1 MRVEKRIR
9 GDSMEVIL
17 LEKVRNLGNL
27 GDKVDVKSGYG
38 RNYLI
43 PQNKAVF
50 ATEKNIELFE
60 QRRSELEKKAQQ
72 TLSAAEQRAAKL
84 NDITLVISAMASDE
98 GKLYGS
104 VGASEIQDAL
114 TARSVDVSKREIV
127 MPEGPLHSI
136 GDYVVEIHVHSDV
149 IAKLQVQIVSAK

>member
-1 MRVEKRIR
+1 
-9 GDSMEVIL
+9 MEVIL

-27 GDKVDVKSGYG
+27 GDKVNVRSGYG

-50 ATEKNIELFE
+50 ATSKSIELFE
-60 QRRSELEKKAQQ
+60 QRRAELEKKAQQ
-72 TLSAAEQRAAKL
+72 ALASAEQRAAKL

-104 VGASEIQDAL
+104 VGVNEIKDAL
-114 TARSVDVSKREIV
+114 VEKAVEISKREIV

-136 GDYVVEIHVHSDV
+136 GNYVVEVHVHSDV
-149 IAKLQVQIVSAK
+149 IANLQVEIIPAK

>member
-1 MRVEKRIR
+1 MQI
-9 GDSMEVIL
+9 IL

-50 ATEKNIELFE
+50 ATEDNIVRFE
-60 QRRSELEKKAQQ
+60 QRRAELEKKEQQ
-72 TLSAAEQRAAKL
+72 SLASAEQRAAKL
-84 NDITLVISAMASDE
+84 NDTTVVISAMASDE

-104 VGASEIQDAL
+104 ITANEIKDAL
-114 TARSVDVSKREIV
+114 VKKSIEVSKREIV
-127 MPEGPLHSI
+127 MPEGPLHSV
-136 GDYVVEIHVHSDV
+136 GDYTVEIHVHSDV
-149 IAKLQVQIVSAK
+149 IAVLQVQVISSK

>member
-1 MRVEKRIR
+1 
-9 GDSMEVIL
+9 MEVIL

-27 GDKVDVKSGYG
+27 GDKVNVKSGYG
-38 RNYLI
+38 RNFLI

-50 ATEKNIELFE
+50 ATPENVKLFE

-72 TLSAAEQRAAKL
+72 GLALAEQRASKL
-84 NDITLVISAMASDE
+84 NDTTVVISAMASDE

-104 VGASEIQDAL
+104 VGINEIKEAL
-114 TARSVDVSKREIV
+114 IAKEIEISKREIV

-136 GDYVVEIHVHSDV
+136 GNYVVEIHVHSDV
-149 IAKLQVQIVSAK
+149 IANLQIEIVAAK

>member
-1 MRVEKRIR
+1 
-9 GDSMEVIL
+9 MEVIL

-38 RNYLI
+38 RNFLI

-50 ATEKNIELFE
+50 ATPKNIVMFE
-60 QRRSELEKKAQQ
+60 QRRAELEKKAQQ
-72 TLSAAEQRAAKL
+72 SLATAEQRAAKL

-104 VGASEIQDAL
+104 VGVNEVKDAL
-114 TARSVDVSKREIV
+114 VAKNVDVSKREIV

-136 GDYVVEIHVHSDV
+136 GNYVVEVHVHSDV
-149 IAKLQVQIVSAK
+149 IANLQVEIVASK

>member
-1 MRVEKRIR
+1 
-9 GDSMEVIL
+9 MEVIL

-27 GDKVDVKSGYG
+27 GDKVHVKSGYG

-43 PQNKAVF
+43 PQSKAVF
-50 ATEKNIELFE
+50 ATPKNIALFE
-60 QRRSELEKKAQQ
+60 QRRAELEKKAQQ
-72 TLSAAEQRAAKL
+72 SLATAEQRAAKF

-104 VGASEIQDAL
+104 VGVNEIKDAL
-114 TARSVDVSKREIV
+114 IERNLEVSKREII

-136 GDYVVEIHVHSDV
+136 GNFVVEVHVHSDV
-149 IAKLQVQIVSAK
+149 IANLQVEIIPAK

>member
-1 MRVEKRIR
+1 
-9 GDSMEVIL
+9 MEVIL

-27 GDKVDVKSGYG
+27 GDKVHVKSGYG

-50 ATEKNIELFE
+50 ATEQNIELFQ

-72 TLSAAEQRAAKL
+72 ALANAEQRAAKL
-84 NDITLVISAMASDE
+84 NDTTVVISAMASDE

-104 VGASEIQDAL
+104 VGVNEIKDAL
-114 TARSVDVSKREIV
+114 IEKQIEISKREIV

-136 GDYVVEIHVHSDV
+136 GHYVVEVHVHSDV
-149 IAKLQVQIVSAK
+149 VANLQVEIIPAK